1 MTDGLLGVRDN
12 DNLFAF
18 LHDLHCL
25 DDKILDDLLGVPDTV
40 NALLDNGSVLSCDSD
55 DSLADL
61 PNTETAGPDPVRS
74 IVFLCFWRAYA
85 VTSAVY
91 R

>member
-18 LHDLHCL
+18 LL
-25 DDKILDDLLGVPDTV
+25 DDKILDDLLGAPDTV

>member
-18 LHDLHCL
+18 LL

-40 NALLDNGSVLSCDSD
+40 NALLDNGSLSCDSD

-61 PNTETAGPDPVRS
+61 PNTETAGALSPHMSLHASSSD
-74 IVFLCFWRAYA
+74 A
-85 VTSAVY
+85 VGCSNEKTALPQE
-91 R
+91 

>member
-18 LHDLHCL
+18 LL